1 MLRTRWTAFLL
12 AGLASPALAQV
23 EYAIDLTDPTHHE
36 GKVRIDFP
44 ASDGA
49 TLDVKMPVWRTG
61 RYQILPL
68 PNGVRGFRAEDSAGR
83 TLRWEK
89 IDNATWRI
97 HGARGAKVRV
107 RYDLFANELGLR
119 TRHIDDSHAYLNPSA
134 VFLYADRFRKEE
146 ARVSLSL
153 PSGWKSFSGMEQPR
167 PNAFVAAD
175 WDVLTDS
182 PIEAGPHQLRTFEA
196 DGRRYELVIWGKGN
210 HDGDRIAA
218 DLKKLVPTTQSIWKG
233 YPYRRYLF
241 IVHATDGAS
250 GATEHLNST
259 VIQLPRYRFKPEDS
273 YLRFLGTASHELI
286 HTWNVKAYRPAGLV
300 PYDYQRE
307 NLTDL
312 LWVAEGSTDYFDNHL
327 LLRAGLMRPGQY
339 LDNLADAI
347 EANRRRPGRRLQS
360 VAEASWDQWIA
371 PSGMRAT
378 NASVDIYSEGAIASW
393 ALDIALL
400 QQTGGR
406 VSYRDV
412 HRLLH
417 QRFDSGKRGFTAADM
432 KAILRELTGTSWDAW
447 WGRHVDAPFAAD
459 FEALLAP
466 VGLRLEGGGERVADA
481 GWAAEPSGGAMRLTT
496 VLANGPAWQAGFESD
511 DILVAIDGKKVDEA
525 RLAAMLGEYKPGDT
539 VEVSFFRRD
548 ELQRAKLVLGTR
560 AKTRPKVVPVAR
572 PTAQQRAL
580 FERWLLVPFP
590 KA

>member
-1 MLRTRWTAFLL
+1 MLRTLWTAILL

-23 EYAIDLTDPTHHE
+23 DYAIDLTDPTHHE

-44 ASDGA
+44 ATGGA
-49 TLDVKMPVWRTG
+49 SLDVQMPVWRTG

-68 PNGVRGFRAEDSAGR
+68 PNGIRSFGAEDGDGR
-83 TLRWEK
+83 PLRWEK
-89 IDNATWRI
+89 VDNATWRI
-97 HGARGAKVRV
+97 HGVQGRKVRV

-134 VFLYADRFRKEE
+134 VFLYAEPFRKQQ
-146 ARVSLSL
+146 ARVSVTL
-153 PSGWKSFSGMEQPR
+153 PQGWKAFSGMEQPR
-167 PNAFVAAD
+167 ANNFVAAD

-182 PIEAGPHQLRTFEA
+182 PIEAGPHQLRSFESG
-196 DGRRYELVIWGKGN
+196 GRRYELVIWGKGN

-218 DLKKLVPTTQSIWKG
+218 DLKKLVPESQSIWQG

-241 IVHATDGAS
+241 VVHATDGAS

-259 VIQLPRYRFKPEDS
+259 VIQLPRYRFKPDDS
-273 YLRFLGTASHELI
+273 YLRFLATASHELI

-312 LWVAEGSTDYFDNHL
+312 LWVAEGTTDYFDNHL
-327 LLRAGLMRPGQY
+327 LLRAGLMKPAQY
-339 LDNLADAI
+339 FDHLADAI
-347 EANRRRPGRRLQS
+347 EANGRRPGRRLQS
-360 VAEASWDQWIA
+360 VAEASFDQWIA
-371 PSGMRAT
+371 PSGMRAN

-400 QQTGGR
+400 KQTGGR

-417 QRFDSGKRGFTAADM
+417 KRFDSRVRGYTAADM
-432 KAILRELTGTSWDAW
+432 RAILRELTGSNWDAW
-447 WGRHVDAPFAAD
+447 WARHVDAPFSAD
-459 FEALLAP
+459 FSALLAP
-466 VGLRLEGGGERVADA
+466 VGLRLEGGVERIADA
-481 GWAAEPSGGAMRLTT
+481 GWTTEASGDSMRLTS
-496 VLANGPAWQAGFESD
+496 VLADGPAWQAGFEAD
-511 DILVAIDGKKVDEA
+511 DILVAIDGKKVDES
-525 RLAAMLGEYKPGDT
+525 RLAAILGDDKPGDS

-548 ELQRAKLVLGTR
+548 ELQRASLVLGAR
-560 AKTRPKVVPVAR
+560 PKTRPKVVPVAA
-572 PTAQQRAL
+572 PTAQQKAL
-580 FERWLLVPFP
+580 FERWLLIPYP